1 MKEPLCCWQAAQMED
16 DASSHLHGMDGW
28 FSDPLLGEKAA
39 CLIRARIVYTGVET
53 FSREYMA
60 P

>member
-1 MKEPLCCWQAAQMED
+1 MED

-39 CLIRARIVYTGVET
+39 CLVRARIVYTGVET